1 MGIVNYIK
9 ESFKELNNEVTWI
22 SLTEAQKSTILVV
35 VFTIIFALAIFV
47 TDKFFQTILDA
58 FFNTINK

>member
-22 SLTEAQKSTILVV
+22 SLDEAQKSTILVV
-35 VFTIIFALAIFV
+35 LFTVIFALAVFV
-47 TDKFFQTILDA
+47 TDKFFQTLLDA
-58 FFNTINK
+58 FLNYFK

>member
-22 SLTEAQKSTILVV
+22 SLNEAQKSTILVV
-35 VFTIIFALAIFV
+35 VFTIIFSLAIFV
-47 TDKFFQTILDA
+47 TDKFFQTLLDG
-58 FFNTINK
+58 FYKFIN

>member
-22 SLTEAQKSTILVV
+22 SLDEAQKSTILVV
-35 VFTIIFALAIFV
+35 VFTIIFALAVFI
-47 TDKFFQTILDA
+47 TDKFFQTILDV
-58 FFNTINK
+58 FLNYFK

>member
-22 SLTEAQKSTILVV
+22 SLNEAQKSTILVV
-35 VFTIIFALAIFV
+35 VFTIVFSLAVFV

-58 FFNTINK
+58 FLSYIK

>member
-22 SLTEAQKSTILVV
+22 SLDEGQKSTILVV
-35 VFTIIFALAIFV
+35 VFTIIFSLAVFV

-58 FFNTINK
+58 FLSYIK